1 MPLAPALPVL
11 RMFSADRAKA
21 FYLDCLQVQGQAPL
35 DNHLRFCQQ
44 IDDEANP

>member
-11 RMFSADRAKA
+11 RMFSADKAKA
-21 FYLDCLQVQGQAPL
+21 FYLDFLQMQGQDPFG
-35 DNHLRFCQQ
+35 NRLRFCQQ